1 MNKFLYF
8 LIGAGIGSAITYIST
23 KNYFAKKADEE
34 IASIREYYRQKSG
47 DTEAVEEPTK
57 EEIIAENARMKPEM
71 DSIIKNYSAV
81 STTPE
86 VEEPKITPGHEPYVI
101 DEERFDEIYEGIGK
115 KDSPYEDYDI
125 MTSYR
130 YFGNG
135 VLVNSRDEVVD
146 MPTVAK
152 FVGLG
157 NLRQLSMQD
166 DDIIYIR
173 NDVYKCA
180 YEIIREEED
189 YIDPHIEG

>member
-1 MNKFLYF
+1 MKEALYF
-8 LIGAGIGSAITYIST
+8 IAGAGIASAITYFVT
-23 KNYFAKKADEE
+23 KDYYMKKADAE
-34 IASIREYYRQKSG
+34 IASIRDYYHLKNG
-47 DTEAVEEPTK
+47 TTEVASSEKNTEVVKK
-57 EEIIAENARMKPEM
+57 ELEKMKPEM
-71 DSIIKNYSAV
+71 DAIVQNYAAASA
-81 STTPE
+81 PK
-86 VEEPKITPGHEPYVI
+86 EEPKITPGHEPYVI
-101 DEERFDEIYEGIGK
+101 DEEAFDELLEN
-115 KDSPYEDYDI
+115 EDYDV

-157 NLRQLSMQD
+157 NLKQLSMQD
-166 DDIIYIR
+166 EDVIYIR

-180 YEIIREEED
+180 YEILREEED